1 MSVVNRGVRCA
12 RVFKF
17 PSRNRR
23 EHVVVRVS
31 TTQDGWIRQ
40 WRRSRAALQAAEIE
54 RKGVKTRRKGEE
66 ATKRHEASTETN
78 VLVAANETASRA
90 GGGRVVVERERERG

>member
-1 MSVVNRGVRCA
+1 MSVVNREVHCA
-12 RVFKF
+12 RVLKF

-40 WRRSRAALQAAEIE
+40 WRRSGAALGAAEIE

-90 GGGRVVVERERERG
+90 GGGRVGVGRERERG